1 VIDDKIFCR
10 KTILFFHI
18 FLLNTMRYLAL
29 TNSDRQAMLQEIGVD
44 SVNQLYCDV
53 DDKFLLKQHR
63 LANYFL

>member
-1 VIDDKIFCR
+1 MNCHRIFV
-10 KTILFFHI
+10 KNYFVPF

-53 DDKFLLKQHR
+53 DDKFLLKQPI
-63 LANYFL
+63 AG